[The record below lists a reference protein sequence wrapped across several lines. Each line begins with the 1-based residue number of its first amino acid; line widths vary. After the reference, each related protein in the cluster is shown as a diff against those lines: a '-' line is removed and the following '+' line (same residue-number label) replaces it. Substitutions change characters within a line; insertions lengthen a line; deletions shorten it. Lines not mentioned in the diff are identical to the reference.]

1 MRFFRGLG
9 ALVALVVLLV
19 GIPVGLIVFA
29 GNPIPSW
36 DGLLRMLTTPDYGGH
51 FLIGTIL
58 PIVGWLLWAFFAVGF
73 VIEAGAR
80 VRHIKAPKIPAFSF
94 PQQLSGAM
102 LGAII
107 VMFSTVAA
115 PLAAVAADAPAD
127 TSTPVAATASADSTV
142 VAADAAPAPAPA
154 PAAAETP
161 AADAPTFTVKDGD
174 SLWRISEQTL
184 GNGERWKE
192 IAQLNYGVTQA
203 DGHALTTDHW
213 LNAGWVLTLPADAAT
228 TAANSAPASTEAES
242 VVVETG
248 DTLWDIAEDELGAGE
263 RFGEIADASR
273 DIIQPDGQ
281 KLTDPNMIM
290 PGWVVTV
297 PGAAPASAAEA
308 PAAVTPPAEA
318 PVVDQAPVVDDAPIV
333 DDVDETADQDAAE
346 NPATSGTSAEDT
358 ATSGAAATDVEKP
371 IGEAQHRPEAPVVD
385 APVDVVDDDA
395 DGTSWIDEI
404 FNIRTAG
411 GIGAVAAAGLLSVL
425 AVRRRK
431 QQRERKA
438 GQRIAMPSGDAE
450 TMELELRA
458 VEERLGIDDVDHAL
472 RHLAVWAQDSDNA
485 LPPLYALRL
494 AEDGISL
501 FLDAPTDLP
510 APFAADSEDRTAWSV
525 DPRQLPPL
533 TRTPSAPYPALV
545 TIGQDPLNAH
555 LLVDLEFIGAL
566 NLAGNEALVGGAM
579 NALAIELATSQWGE
593 DLRVTLVGVAPGLPV
608 ALDTGRVRHVDDVD
622 RLLEELRAQAADTD
636 RTLAELGVESIE
648 EARSTGVDAEG
659 WFPEIVLLGD
669 LPAPEQ
675 AAELA
680 ELVTRVPRVGIA
692 AVSSGQ
698 LAGEWAL
705 NVVASTT
712 TDTGAEATL
721 QIPSAETDI
730 PLTPQI
736 IDGEELRRILDLF
749 ATTDVPAEG
758 EEAKSLELELD
769 EIPAE
774 AEVSITTTAYEP
786 ALVEAAPA
794 ESDDDADEEH
804 EDDGEWKNVLQ
815 SMLPSITTGPAEAPA
830 AEEAEPEAAAVA
842 EDVDEAT
849 EPATEDVDEK
859 VTTEA
864 EAAPSAAVVSAP
876 MRPIVQLFGT
886 PYIELFGSVEIHGA
900 RGPEP
905 RTATMSH
912 TARATELIAYL
923 SFFGATTKENVHEAL
938 WPGQHPDGKS
948 AQKARNELMS
958 RARRWLGQNEEGEWY
973 VPKVGTAGYRLHPDV
988 RSAWDVWRELVTP
1001 DPASAETPDLIQAM
1015 HLVKGQPFNGVKER
1029 RFVWGH
1035 RIRTEMI
1042 AEIADAAHELA
1053 TRSLRAGDIP
1063 NARFAASVGRQI
1075 DPVNELAWRNAMRA
1089 EHLAGDMAAF
1099 ERIVSQ
1105 LHLQLDAIE
1114 DGLEPDEETQD
1125 LINSIRGRHAMAS

>member
-1 MRFFRGLG
+1 MRFFKGLG
-9 ALVALVVLLV
+9 ALVALLVLLV

-58 PIVGWLLWAFFAVGF
+58 PIVAWLLWTFFAVGF

-80 VRHIKAPKIPAFSF
+80 IRHIKAPKIPAFSL

-142 VAADAAPAPAPA
+142 VAADSAPAPAPV
-154 PAAAETP
+154 AAETP
-161 AADAPTFTVKDGD
+161 AADAPMFTVKDGD

-273 DIIQPDGQ
+273 DTIQPDGH

-297 PGAAPASAAEA
+297 PGAAPTPAAEA

-318 PVVDQAPVVDDAPIV
+318 PVVDQAPVVEDAPIV
-333 DDVDETADQDAAE
+333 DDVDETADQNAAE
-346 NPATSGTSAEDT
+346 DTATSGTSAEDT
-358 ATSGAAATDVEKP
+358 ATSGTAATDVEKP

-385 APVDVVDDDA
+385 VPVDDVDDDA

-431 QQRERKA
+431 QQRDRKA

-458 VEERLGIDDVDHAL
+458 VEDRLGIDDVDHAL

-510 APFAADSEDRTAWSV
+510 EPFAADSEDRTAWSV

-566 NLAGNEALVGGAM
+566 NLAGNEELVGGAM

-692 AVSSGQ
+692 AVSSGK

-712 TDTGAEATL
+712 TDTGAEAML
-721 QIPSAETDI
+721 QIPSAETGI

-736 IDGEELRRILDLF
+736 IDGDELRRILDLF
-749 ATTDVPAEG
+749 ETTDAPAEG

-769 EIPAE
+769 ELPAQ

-786 ALVEAAPA
+786 ALVEASAG
-794 ESDDDADEEH
+794 ESADDVEEEH

-815 SMLPSITTGPAEAPA
+815 SMLPSITTGPAAAPA
-830 AEEAEPEAAAVA
+830 AEEAAADTEKAASVA
-842 EDVDEAT
+842 AEET
-849 EPATEDVDEK
+849 PATE
-859 VTTEA
+859 
-864 EAAPSAAVVSAP
+864 AAPVIPAP

-886 PYIELFGSVEIHGA
+886 PYIELFGNVEIHGA

-973 VPKVGTAGYRLHPDV
+973 LPKVGTVGYRLHPDV

-1001 DPASAETPDLIQAM
+1001 DPASAETADLIQAM

-1029 RFVWGH
+1029 RFIWGH

-1053 TRSLRAGDIP
+1053 TRSLRAGDVP

-1075 DPVNELAWRNAMRA
+1075 DPSNELAWRNAMRA
-1089 EHLAGDMAAF
+1089 EHLAGDLVAF
-1099 ERIVSQ
+1099 EQIVSH
-1105 LHLQLDAIE
+1105 LHAQLDEIV
-1114 DGLEPDEETQD
+1114 DGLEPDEETQE
-1125 LINSIRGRHAMAS
+1125 LIDSIRARHAMAS

>member
-1 MRFFRGLG
+1 MRFFKGLG
-9 ALVALVVLLV
+9 ALVALLVLLV

-58 PIVGWLLWAFFAVGF
+58 PIVAWLLWTFFAVGF

-80 VRHIKAPKIPAFSF
+80 IRHIRAPKIPAFSL

-115 PLAAVAADAPAD
+115 PLAAVAADAPVD
-127 TSTPVAATASADSTV
+127 TSTPLAATASADSTV
-142 VAADAAPAPAPA
+142 VAADSAPA

-273 DIIQPDGQ
+273 DTVQPDGQ

-297 PGAAPASAAEA
+297 PGAAPAPAAEA

-318 PVVDQAPVVDDAPIV
+318 PVVDRAPVVDDAPIV
-333 DDVDETADQDAAE
+333 DDVDETAGQ
-346 NPATSGTSAEDT
+346 NVAEDT
-358 ATSGAAATDVEKP
+358 AASGAAAENVDEKP

-385 APVDVVDDDA
+385 APVDVVDEDA

-438 GQRIAMPSGDAE
+438 GQRIAMPTGDAE

-458 VEERLGIDDVDHAL
+458 VEDRLGIDDVDHAL

-510 APFAADSEDRTAWSV
+510 EPFAADSEDRTAWSV

-566 NLAGNEALVGGAM
+566 NLAGNEELVGGAM

-698 LAGEWAL
+698 LAGEWGL

-721 QIPSAETDI
+721 QIPSAETGI

-749 ATTDVPAEG
+749 ATTDAPAEG

-769 EIPAE
+769 ELPAE

-786 ALVEAAPA
+786 ALVDAAVTAA
-794 ESDDDADEEH
+794 ESDDEEH
-804 EDDGEWKNVLQ
+804 EDDGEWKSVLQ

-830 AEEAEPEAAAVA
+830 EEEAASAEDAAADA
-842 EDVDEAT
+842 EKAAEPAA
-849 EPATEDVDEK
+849 EKAPATEI
-859 VTTEA
+859 A
-864 EAAPSAAVVSAP
+864 SVVPAP
-876 MRPIVQLFGT
+876 MRPIVQLFGI
-886 PYIELFGSVEIHGA
+886 PYVQLLGNVEIHGA

-912 TARATELIAYL
+912 TARATELIAFL
-923 SFFGATTKENVHEAL
+923 ALHGPATAVDVHAAL
-938 WPGQHPDGKS
+938 WPGKDPRGDS
-948 AQKARNELMS
+948 AQKSRNGLTS
-958 RARRWLGQNEEGEWY
+958 RARRWLGKTNDGEEF
-973 VPKVGTAGYRLHPDV
+973 VPKVGTQGYRLHSDV
-988 RSAWDVWRELVTP
+988 RSDWDVWRELVTP
-1001 DPASAETPDLIQAM
+1001 DPSSADTTDLVQAM
-1015 HLVKGQPFNGVKER
+1015 HLVKGQPFSGVAER
-1029 RFVWGH
+1029 RYVWAE

-1075 DPVNELAWRNAMRA
+1075 DPSNELAWRNAMRA
-1089 EHLAGDMAAF
+1089 EHLAGDMVAF

-1105 LHLQLDAIE
+1105 LHLQLDTIE
-1114 DGLEPDEETQD
+1114 DGLEPDEETQE

>member
-142 VAADAAPAPAPA
+142 VAADAAPAPE

-273 DIIQPDGQ
+273 GTIQPDGQ

-318 PVVDQAPVVDDAPIV
+318 TIVDQAPVVDDAPIV

-371 IGEAQHRPEAPVVD
+371 IGEAQHRPEVPVVD

-566 NLAGNEALVGGAM
+566 NLAGNEELVGGAM

-692 AVSSGQ
+692 AVSSGH

-721 QIPSAETDI
+721 QIPSADTGI

-749 ATTDVPAEG
+749 ATTDAPAEG

-769 EIPAE
+769 ELPSE

-786 ALVEAAPA
+786 ALVDATAADE
-794 ESDDDADEEH
+794 ESDGDVDEEH

-815 SMLPSITTGPAEAPA
+815 SMLPSITTGPAEVAA
-830 AEEAEPEAAAVA
+830 AEEAEPEAAVAAA
-842 EDVDEAT
+842 EDAAADTEKAA
-849 EPATEDVDEK
+849 EPAVEQTPA
-859 VTTEA
+859 T
-864 EAAPSAAVVSAP
+864 AAASVVPAP
-876 MRPIVQLFGT
+876 MRPIVQLFGI
-886 PYIELFGSVEIHGA
+886 PYVQLLGNVEIHGA

-912 TARATELIAYL
+912 TARATELIAFL
-923 SFFGATTKENVHEAL
+923 ALHGPATAVDVHAAL
-938 WPGQHPDGKS
+938 WPGKDPRGDS
-948 AQKARNELMS
+948 AQKSRNGLTS
-958 RARRWLGQNEEGEWY
+958 RARRWLGKTNEGEEF
-973 VPKVGTAGYRLHPDV
+973 VPKVGTQGYRLHSEV
-988 RSAWDVWRELVTP
+988 RSDWDVWRELVTP
-1001 DPASAETPDLIQAM
+1001 DPASADTTDLVQAM
-1015 HLVKGQPFNGVKER
+1015 HLVKGQPFSGVAER
-1029 RFVWGH
+1029 RYVWAE

-1075 DPVNELAWRNAMRA
+1075 DPSNELAWRNAMRA
-1089 EHLAGDMAAF
+1089 EHLAGDMVAF

-1114 DGLEPDEETQD
+1114 DGLEPDEETQE